1 VTDVACF
8 SYKDL
13 VSGEWKG
20 KEGRLDGYCN
30 CNQCAQSNTT
40 IVDGDVLTCPKE
52 TEFCFLPNRSGWV
65 GGGGLTQRRHG
76 SSRVMQRP
84 MHDFSDDRRLRYVY
98 YTKYEKLELAEA
110 YS

>member
-1 VTDVACF
+1 MWPCF

-52 TEFCFLPNRSGWV
+52 TEFCFLPNRSQGW
-65 GGGGLTQRRHG
+65 GFTYRRQG
-76 SSRVMQRP
+76 PAKVMARP
-84 MHDFSDDRRLRYVY
+84 NV
-98 YTKYEKLELAEA
+98 
-110 YS
+110 